1 MFIYAIWDEICLE
14 ISKSKKSI
22 RVDQIVEQPGDAK
35 WVAVKHDV
43 ETNVEK
49 ALHLAEIEYKH
60 GIHATYYI
68 QADLLQANA
77 EYLKKIQRMGHEVTY
92 HYDVLDAN
100 NGNFKVATEEFNK
113 IVEAFTSYGFE
124 VRTVCPHGNPVVVRD
139 GWSSNKDFFR
149 DKSIAEK
156 FPNILD
162 MVIQLPNIL
171 SETYTYISD
180 AGYGWKK
187 IVNIKDNDIVNHGD
201 VNLGDYKNLLKIIG
215 DEDRVILS
223 THPHRWEESKYK
235 FLFNVYFFKM
245 LRFIAKKAASIPVF
259 KKIMSKYYYLAKKV

>member
-22 RVDQIVEQPGDAK
+22 RIDQIVEQSGNAK
-35 WVAVKHDV
+35 WIAIKHDV

-49 ALHLAEIEYKH
+49 AEQLAKIEYKY
-60 GIHATYYI
+60 GIQATYYV
-68 QADLLQANA
+68 QADLLQGNI
-77 EYLKKIQRMGHEVTY
+77 EKLKKIQNMGHEVTY

-100 NGNFKVATEEFNK
+100 NGNFDVASDEFAK
-113 IVEAFTSYGFE
+113 IIKAFAFYGFE
-124 VRTVCPHGNPVVVRD
+124 VRTVCPHGNPIVIRD

-149 DKSIAEK
+149 DKSIVEK

-162 MVIQLPNIL
+162 MVVQLPNIL
-171 SETYTYISD
+171 SDTYAYISD
-180 AGYGWKK
+180 TGYGWRQ

-201 VNLGDYKNLLKIIG
+201 IDLGDYKNLLKII
-215 DEDRVILS
+215 DNEDRVILS
-223 THPHRWEESKYK
+223 THPHRWEGSKYK

-245 LRFIAKKAASIPVF
+245 LRFVAKKAASIPFF